1 MVYELQVPYVH
12 TPKDIDVTM
21 VFDMTDGHFIEAEE
35 YNKSD
40 STVKYNLGY
49 GEYLVLHLKCDDRQC
64 NLDAREIG
72 IYDQNKLAETE
83 HYSTTLGRFGISI
96 IATVRYAPRIL
107 RSFLRYMRPFDI
119 PDEWYNV
126 GDTEQIVEK
135 IAKFF
140 DEYFSEDE

>member
-1 MVYELQVPYVH
+1 MYEIPYIH
-12 TPKDIDVTM
+12 TPKAIDVTM
-21 VFDMTDGHFIEAEE
+21 IFDENDGHFIEAKE

-64 NLDAREIG
+64 NLDVSEIG
-72 IYDQNKLAETE
+72 IYDQNKLVEIG
-83 HYSTTLGRFGISI
+83 HYSTILSRFGVSI
-96 IATVRYAPRIL
+96 IATVKYAPRIL

-119 PDEWYNV
+119 PDEWYSPQ
-126 GDTEQIVEK
+126 DTEQIVEK

-140 DEYFSEDE
+140 NEYFSESD